1 MNVTH
6 RARIDADAG
15 FAPDDGGARWTYAGA
30 LTSANAGT
38 VLAAAGALKLPSA
51 GEVDLRNVEG
61 IDSAA
66 VAVLLALKRRAADEG
81 RPLRLVGIPASLA
94 SLAQLYGVEEILG
107 A

>member
-1 MNVTH
+1 MNVTR

-30 LTSANAGT
+30 LTSANAGA
-38 VLAAAGALKLPSA
+38 VLAAAAALSLPA
-51 GEVDLRNVEG
+51 EGEVDLRDVDG

-81 RPLRLVGIPASLA
+81 RPLRFVSVPAALTSLA
-94 SLAQLYGVEEILG
+94 ELYGVEEILV